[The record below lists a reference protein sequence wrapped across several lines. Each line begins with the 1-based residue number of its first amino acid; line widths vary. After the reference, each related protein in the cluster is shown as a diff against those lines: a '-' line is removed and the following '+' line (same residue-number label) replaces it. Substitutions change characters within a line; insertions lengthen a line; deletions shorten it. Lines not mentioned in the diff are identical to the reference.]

1 MYKHLS
7 AQARRT
13 FVLIARPAP
22 AASKQNDLMIGR
34 QGRVEEIA
42 PTALLLA
49 TEAAAFYVGT
59 TFNPNGGDVMI

>member
-1 MYKHLS
+1 MIRSGRGRITPPIS
-7 AQARRT
+7 ASLPTWFAHE
-13 FVLIARPAP
+13 A
-22 AASKQNDLMIGR
+22 
-34 QGRVEEIA
+34 EIA